1 MVYKSDLKV
10 QTCFKLDKLGF
21 SVSNVSFDFY
31 KKPSCFVY
39 LGGGSVKVEV
49 PNDDTPIDD
58 VVDSMERDLMDA
70 QYDLDRMMNKRI
82 DWEDNAYREDHCEAA
97 A

>member
-10 QTCFKLDKLGF
+10 QSCFKLDKLGF
-21 SVSNVSFDFY
+21 SVSNVSFNFHE
-31 KKPSCFVY
+31 KPSCFVY

-82 DWEDNAYREDHCEAA
+82 DWDMVKKKGW
-97 A
+97 

>member
-21 SVSNVSFDFY
+21 SVSNVSFNFHE
-31 KKPSCFVY
+31 KSSCFVY
-39 LGGGSVKVEV
+39 LGDGSVKVEV

-58 VVDSMERDLMDA
+58 VVDSMERDLTDA
-70 QYDLDRMMNKRI
+70 QYDLDRMINKRI
-82 DWEDNAYREDHCEAA
+82 DWDRVKKKGW
-97 A
+97 